1 MSAETT
7 LASQTDT
14 SGQATV
20 VTFQLEQQMYALP
33 IESIVRIVE
42 MVTITPIPRTNHAIE
57 GVINYKGVTVPA
69 INLRRHLGLPAVP
82 FELDTHIII
91 AQTGERMIGLVVDHV
106 LNVDEFPSVRV
117 SRPDDI
123 LPEGLGKAPLLR
135 GVAQTP
141 QGMVLVLDLEDLLAP
156 GQAEALIQVADA
168 LFQEAQEAEE
178 DETAEESMPLPS
190 ATEEEKE
197 DDQQGQDTQVEEIEM
212 EAKA

>member
-7 LASQTDT
+7 LASQTGT
-14 SGQATV
+14 SSYATA
-20 VTFQLEQQMYALP
+20 VTFQLGQQIYALP

-57 GVINYKGVTVPA
+57 GVINYQGTTIPA

-82 FELDTHIII
+82 FGLDTHIII
-91 AQTGERMIGLVVDHV
+91 AQIGERMVGLVVDRV
-106 LNVDEFPSVRV
+106 LDVSEFPSVRV

-141 QGMVLVLDLEDLLAP
+141 QGMVLVLDFEDLLAP
-156 GQAEALIQVADA
+156 GQAEAFIRVADA
-168 LFQEAQEAEE
+168 LLQEAQEAEK
-178 DETAEESMPLPS
+178 DEHAKESTPLSS
-190 ATEEEKE
+190 ATEEDRE
-197 DDQQGQDTQVEEIEM
+197 DDQEDQNTQVEEAEM
-212 EAKA
+212 EVKA

>member
-1 MSAETT
+1 
-7 LASQTDT
+7 
-14 SGQATV
+14 
-20 VTFQLEQQMYALP
+20 MYALP

-82 FELDTHIII
+82 FGLDTHIII

-106 LNVDEFPSVRV
+106 SDVSEFPSVRV

-168 LFQEAQEAEE
+168 LFQGAQEDEE
-178 DETAEESMPLPS
+178 DEHGEEPTSLPS
-190 ATEEEKE
+190 ATKEDRE
-197 DDQQGQDTQVEEIEM
+197 DDQQGEDTQVEETEM
-212 EAKA
+212 EVQG

>member
-1 MSAETT
+1 VSAKTM

-14 SGQATV
+14 SGHATV
-20 VTFQLEQQMYALP
+20 VTFQLGQQMYALP
-33 IESIVRIVE
+33 VESIVRIVE

-82 FELDTHIII
+82 FGLDTHIII
-91 AQTGERMIGLVVDHV
+91 AQTGERMVGLVVDRV
-106 LNVDEFPSVRV
+106 LDVSEFPSVRV

-141 QGMVLVLDLEDLLAP
+141 QGMVLVLDFEDLLAP
-156 GQAEALIQVADA
+156 GQAEAFIRVADA
-168 LFQEAQEAEE
+168 LLQEAQEAEK
-178 DETAEESMPLPS
+178 DEHAKESTPLSS
-190 ATEEEKE
+190 ATEEDRE
-197 DDQQGQDTQVEEIEM
+197 DDQEDQNTQVEEAEM
-212 EAKA
+212 EVKA